1 MEAGKARGKY
11 LPSKDLTVPWSTIVQ
26 AESLDEL
33 AAISLRRHPERAA
46 ILREIA
52 SLTERAM
59 DGAIPYQEALITR
72 IELLEATREHV
83 GALVKVL
90 KRRISQSFLRNKSF
104 LRDNRERILIVSGGF
119 HEVIVPVVER
129 LGLTAENV
137 RANSFTYDRKGRIT
151 GVDTNNVLSRDNGKP
166 DLIKS
171 LKLKGP
177 VVLIGDAMTDLQARE
192 QGAVDLFYAFT
203 ENVRREPVVE
213 VADREIASFDE
224 FLYLHKLPMVISFP
238 KSRIKVLLLENIHRD
253 AVRALRDEG
262 YTIETAS
269 GGLDEAG
276 LSEKVQGV
284 SILGVRSKTAITRPA
299 LQHAQ
304 SLMAVG
310 VFGIGTDHIDLDAC
324 AERGVIVFNA
334 PYSNTRSVVE
344 LVIGNMIMLMRK
356 AADRSAELHR
366 GTWRKSATECYELRG
381 KKLGIVGYGNIGSQ
395 LSVLAEA
402 LGMDVYCHDIVEK
415 LMLGNATKCATLRQ
429 LLKQVDVVTVH
440 VDGRPENEGL
450 FGAREFSAMKRG
462 ALFLNLSRGIV
473 VDEEALAECI
483 TSGHIAGAALDVFS
497 QEPAK
502 DGAGFSSPVQGLP
515 NVILTPH
522 IGGSTLE
529 AQQNIGRFVAE
540 ALISFVNTGDSSRGI
555 NFPQVQLPMLR
566 NAHRLVHVHHN
577 RPGVLSDINGLLVKH
592 NINIVSQN
600 LKTTER
606 IGYVIT
612 DVSKKYNRSLL
623 GELKKVPNTIKF
635 RVLY

>member
-1 MEAGKARGKY
+1 M
-11 LPSKDLTVPWSTIVQ
+11 
-26 AESLDEL
+26 
-33 AAISLRRHPERAA
+33 
-46 ILREIA
+46 
-52 SLTERAM
+52 
-59 DGAIPYQEALITR
+59 
-72 IELLEATREHV
+72 
-83 GALVKVL
+83 
-90 KRRISQSFLRNKSF
+90 RNKSF
-104 LRDNRERILIVSGGF
+104 FRDNRERILIVSGGF

-129 LGLTAENV
+129 LGLSADNV
-137 RANSFTYDRKGRIT
+137 RANSLTYDRTGRIT
-151 GVDTNNVLSRDNGKP
+151 GVDTNIVLSRDNGKA

-171 LKLKGP
+171 LKLKRP
-177 VVLIGDAMTDLQARE
+177 VVLIGDGMTDHQARE

-203 ENVRREPVVE
+203 ENVRRGPVVE

-224 FLYLHKLPMVISFP
+224 FLYLHKLPMVISYP

-253 AVRALRDEG
+253 AVSVLLDEG
-262 YTIETAS
+262 YTVETAS

-276 LSEKVQGV
+276 LREKVKGV

-310 VFGIGTDHIDLDAC
+310 VFGIGTNHIDLDAC
-324 AERGVIVFNA
+324 AEHGVIVFNA

-366 GTWRKSATECYELRG
+366 GTWKKSATGCHELRG

-395 LSVLAEA
+395 VSVLAEA
-402 LGMDVYCHDIVEK
+402 LGMDVYYHDIAGK
-415 LMLGNATKCATLRQ
+415 LRLGNATTCGTLQQ
-429 LLKQVDVVTVH
+429 LLKHVDVVSVH
-440 VDGRPENEGL
+440 VDGRPGNEGL
-450 FGAREFSAMKRG
+450 FGAREFSAMKKG
-462 ALFLNLSRGIV
+462 ALFLNLSRGMV
-473 VDEEALAECI
+473 ADVNALAECI
-483 TSGHIAGAALDVFS
+483 TAGHIAGAALDVFP
-497 QEPAK
+497 QEPDK
-502 DGAGFSSPVQGLP
+502 NGAGFSSPVQGLP

-540 ALISFVNTGDSSRGI
+540 ALISFVNTGDSSSSI

-566 NAHRLVHVHHN
+566 NAHRLVHIHLN
-577 RPGVLSDINGLLVKH
+577 KPGVLSDINGLFVEH
-592 NINIVSQN
+592 NINILGQY